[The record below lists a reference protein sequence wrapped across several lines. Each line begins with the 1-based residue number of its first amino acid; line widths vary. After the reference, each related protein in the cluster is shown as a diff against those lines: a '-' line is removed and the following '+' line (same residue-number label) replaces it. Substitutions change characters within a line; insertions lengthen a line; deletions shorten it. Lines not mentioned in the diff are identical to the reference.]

1 MDQAG
6 LFCNDRLG
14 YKIGFK
20 FTDQS
25 VDTLL
30 QVVSNM
36 PYNNAEDR
44 HTLLID
50 ESFKDVDLEKISQL
64 GQLAEG
70 RIYLE
75 ICDDY

>member
-50 ESFKDVDLEKISQL
+50 ESFKDVDLEKI
-64 GQLAEG
+64 
-70 RIYLE
+70 
-75 ICDDY
+75 